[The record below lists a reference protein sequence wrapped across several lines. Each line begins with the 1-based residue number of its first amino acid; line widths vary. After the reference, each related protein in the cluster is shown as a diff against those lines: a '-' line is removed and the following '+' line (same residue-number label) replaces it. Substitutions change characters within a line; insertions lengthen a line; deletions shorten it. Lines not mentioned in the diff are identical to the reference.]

1 MQSKVCY
8 YNEFTHI
15 IVVDYKGVRIQFT
28 TDDYNKGDKTVNVL
42 RNERGYFISNESAK
56 KVIRNNT
63 KRQKKEEQSDIS
75 TTTNEEIGSED
86 NSGLT

>member
-15 IVVDYKGVRIQFT
+15 IVVNYKGIRIQFMTNDYKGEQ
-28 TDDYNKGDKTVNVL
+28 TVNVL
-42 RNERGYFISNESAK
+42 RSEKGYFISNGSAK
-56 KVIRNNT
+56 KVVRNNT
-63 KRQKKEEQSDIS
+63 KKGKKEQSDIS
-75 TTTNEEIGSED
+75 AATTEETDSED

>member
-15 IVVDYKGVRIQFT
+15 IVVNYKGIRIQFMTNDYKGEQT
-28 TDDYNKGDKTVNVL
+28 ENVL
-42 RNERGYFISNESAK
+42 RSEKGYFISNGSAK
-56 KVIRNNT
+56 KVVRNNT
-63 KRQKKEEQSDIS
+63 KKGKKEQSDIS
-75 TTTNEEIGSED
+75 AATTEETDSED

>member
-15 IVVDYKGVRIQFT
+15 IVVNYKVIRIQFVTNDYKGEQ
-28 TDDYNKGDKTVNVL
+28 TVNVL
-42 RNERGYFISNESAK
+42 RSEKGYFISNGSAK
-56 KVIRNNT
+56 KVVRNNT
-63 KRQKKEEQSDIS
+63 KKGKKEQSDIS
-75 TTTNEEIGSED
+75 AATTEETDSED

>member
-15 IVVDYKGVRIQFT
+15 IVVNYKGIRIQFMTNDYKGEQ
-28 TDDYNKGDKTVNVL
+28 TVNVL
-42 RNERGYFISNESAK
+42 RNEKGYFISNESAK

>member
-15 IVVDYKGVRIQFT
+15 IVVNYKGIRIQFMTNDYKGEQ
-28 TDDYNKGDKTVNVL
+28 TVNVL
-42 RNERGYFISNESAK
+42 RSEKGYFISNGSAK
-56 KVIRNNT
+56 KVVRTNT
-63 KRQKKEEQSDIS
+63 KKGKKEQSDIS
-75 TTTNEEIGSED
+75 AATTEETDSED

>member
-15 IVVDYKGVRIQFT
+15 IVVNYKGIRIQFMTNDYKGEQ
-28 TDDYNKGDKTVNVL
+28 TVNVL
-42 RNERGYFISNESAK
+42 CSEKGYFISNGSAK
-56 KVIRNNT
+56 KVVRNNT
-63 KRQKKEEQSDIS
+63 KKGKKEQSDIS
-75 TTTNEEIGSED
+75 AATTEETDSED

>member
-15 IVVDYKGVRIQFT
+15 IVVDCKGIRIQFT
-28 TDDYNKGDKTVNVL
+28 TDDYKGDKTVNVL
-42 RNERGYFISNESAK
+42 RNEKGYFISNESAK